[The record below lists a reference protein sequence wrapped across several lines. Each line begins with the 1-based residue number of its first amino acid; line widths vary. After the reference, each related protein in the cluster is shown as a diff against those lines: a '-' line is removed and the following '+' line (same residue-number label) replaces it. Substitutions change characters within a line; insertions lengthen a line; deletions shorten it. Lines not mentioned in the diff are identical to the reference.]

1 MNIEDITPELLA
13 SCRMKLAAYLSIT
26 LQDMAIAIKAGSV
39 LLEVTI
45 MSRRDYG
52 RTNMQLRT
60 DLLSAVESGFIRELL
75 PELVIEHV
83 FESEARVGLFW
94 SEWLSLHSPSDSGA
108 FGDEEL
114 LFEHVDTGVCGG
126 RMPVGLYCR
135 ATSSNVSWEFT
146 GQKFQVACT
155 LAGIVCLNADNPP
168 KGCQDYEVKL
178 LCPSY
183 SAYTPPP
190 RLQRQQYEIAY
201 SQAPRLPVSATIP
214 NVLAVSQAPTIPASK
229 QTSSCSLNASACSGH
244 GQCDAKVDACN
255 CDSGWFTADCSKVPL
270 EAVISGNSTE
280 CDGPPAVVTSRN
292 GLPGLQSVF
301 CLPNRTSWLARSSM
315 MVRLLARPTSPVV
328 CKLLSSDAS
337 VAIAENAT
345 VRFTPSELIFPE
357 LRIDGVKD
365 VVSDLDREFHFT
377 VRCTSAD
384 RRFEQLLVRSNSAFT
399 HNVPF
404 PTINDV
410 FPLTLPLIGQQVT
423 IRGAGFLPGQFTFVG
438 RVLVSGPSV
447 ERTIMVNKTDDS
459 LWQIEWLD
467 PDALAWISTL
477 CAGRAKQGSAECE
490 SADRRGGGAG
500 SWSSQRRKPA
510 GGGNGD
516 VGGGLSTGG
525 GGGGGGGGGSD
536 ISVPSDLSLVASPP
550 EEPSVANQQSHYG
563 LIEAP
568 TLTEVL
574 RTYDKTWYDAML
586 AKEAARNVSDDSP
599 GFYAA
604 TTYANWT
611 APRAFNLSNFSITGF
626 VLPGPMHDRMV
637 LGVANASIADSVEVD
652 PETGEMTAASYVVV
666 HEIVQPFNFTTVGS
680 ELRLISPPLA
690 QMVLQDFG
698 GAANGGY
705 AEIQITLPTGP
716 GTRLSSAL
724 FFAAD
729 CARRGWVLKGSRCR
743 PCPLGGCVVTIW
755 LRAGPIGK

>member
-1 MNIEDITPELLA
+1 MPSGFILLSEEPTALVQLTELPSRLSDLTSGGCSVTIEVDMNIEDVTPELLA
-13 SCRMKLAAYLSIT
+13 SCRVKLAAYLGIT
-26 LQDMAIAIKAGSV
+26 PQDMAIAIKAGSV
-39 LLEVTI
+39 LMEVTI

-75 PELVIEHV
+75 PALVIQHAI
-83 FESEARVGLFW
+83 ESEARVGLFW

-114 LFEHVDTGVCGG
+114 LFEHVDAGVCGG

-135 ATSSNVSWEFT
+135 ATSSNVPWELT
-146 GQKFQVACT
+146 GQKFQVPCS
-155 LAGIVCLNADNPP
+155 LAGIVCLNADNLPS
-168 KGCQDYEVKL
+168 GCQDYEIKL

-190 RLQRQQYEIAY
+190 RLQQQQYEIAY

-214 NVLAVSQAPTIPASK
+214 NVLAVSQAPTIPPSR
-229 QTSSCSLNASACSGH
+229 QTSSCSLNANACSGH

-301 CLPNRTSWLARSSM
+301 CLPNRTSWLARSTM

-328 CKLLSSDAS
+328 CKLLSSNAS

-345 VRFTPSELIFPE
+345 ILFTPSELIFAE
-357 LRIDGVKD
+357 LAIDGVKD
-365 VVSDLDREFHFT
+365 VASDLDREFHFT

-384 RRFEQLLVRSNSAFT
+384 RRFEQALVRSNSAFT

-410 FPLTLPLIGQQVT
+410 FPLTMPLIGQQIT
-423 IRGAGFLPGQFTFVG
+423 IRGAGFLPGQFAFVG

-477 CAGRAKQGSAECE
+477 FAGRAEALLGSAGCAH
-490 SADRRGGGAG
+490 SKSTDRRWGEVG
-500 SWSSQRRKPA
+500 SRSSQRRKPA
-510 GGGNGD
+510 GGGNGG

-525 GGGGGGGGGSD
+525 GGSNGGGVGGGGGGD
-536 ISVPSDLSLVASPP
+536 ISVPSDLLLAASLP
-550 EEPSVANQQSHYG
+550 EEPSAANQQSHYG

-568 TLTEVL
+568 TVSEVL
-574 RTYDKTWYDAML
+574 RAYDKTWYDAML
-586 AKEAARNVSDDSP
+586 AKAAARNVSDDSP
-599 GFYAA
+599 MFYAA

-611 APRAFNLSNFSITGF
+611 APPAAAFNLSNFSIRGF

-637 LGVANASIADSVEVD
+637 LGIANASL
-652 PETGEMTAASYVVV
+652 
-666 HEIVQPFNFTTVGS
+666 TVS
-680 ELRLISPPLA
+680 SSILR
-690 QMVLQDFG
+690 
-698 GAANGGY
+698 
-705 AEIQITLPTGP
+705 
-716 GTRLSSAL
+716 R
-724 FFAAD
+724 
-729 CARRGWVLKGSRCR
+729 AR
-743 PCPLGGCVVTIW
+743 
-755 LRAGPIGK
+755 